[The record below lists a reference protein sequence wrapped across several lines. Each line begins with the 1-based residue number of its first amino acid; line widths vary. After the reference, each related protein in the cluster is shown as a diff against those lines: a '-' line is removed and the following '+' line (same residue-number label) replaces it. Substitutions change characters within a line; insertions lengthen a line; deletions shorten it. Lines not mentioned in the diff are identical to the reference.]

1 MTAWKGACAAFKG
14 RHAETV
20 LIGGAR
26 LLLSGLCL
34 ALGIWAESRLHTL
47 LTAPLVPGW
56 LSGADLFLLCCLFTA
71 APVQLPLRLQTD
83 RQIGLR
89 TGTLNESDLGFLR
102 LSSPLWLW
110 GRALP
115 VYWLHGLLLAL
126 SWLPSPALLT
136 AAKALW
142 MQIPPDTESLL
153 PLLGVLHLGML
164 SLAAVWL
171 PCRCFSAAAALP
183 LAYLKNPHRSA
194 CFVLRD
200 AFRRTRHR
208 TAEILLRR
216 LLLLPAVLFFP
227 AGIAVYPRILAADM
241 LAAAADDRT
250 ARTKI
255 RRGLAFSRETE
266 YNYEC
271 S

>member
-1 MTAWKGACAAFKG
+1 MNVWRDACAAFRG
-14 RHAETV
+14 RPGETV
-20 LIGGAR
+20 LIGGTR

-34 ALGIWAESRLHTL
+34 ALGIWAESRLHAL
-47 LTAPLVPGW
+47 LTEPLVPGW
-56 LSGADLFLLCCLFTA
+56 LNGADLFLLCCLFTA
-71 APVQLPLRLQTD
+71 ALVQMPLRVQTD

-89 TGTLNESDLGFLR
+89 TGTLDPSDLGFLR

-115 VYWLHGLLLAL
+115 VYSLHGLLFVL

-142 MQIPPDTESLL
+142 MQIPPDLEGLL
-153 PLLGVLHLGML
+153 PLLGVLHLGIL
-164 SLAAVWL
+164 SLAALWM
-171 PCRCFSAAAALP
+171 PCRLSAAAAALP

-200 AFRRTRHR
+200 AIHRTKHR

-216 LLLLPAVLFFP
+216 LLLLPAVLLFP
-227 AGIAVYPRILAADM
+227 VGAAVYPRILAADM
-241 LAAAADDRT
+241 LTAAADGST
-250 ARTKI
+250 AETKI

-266 YNYEC
+266 YNC
-271 S
+271 